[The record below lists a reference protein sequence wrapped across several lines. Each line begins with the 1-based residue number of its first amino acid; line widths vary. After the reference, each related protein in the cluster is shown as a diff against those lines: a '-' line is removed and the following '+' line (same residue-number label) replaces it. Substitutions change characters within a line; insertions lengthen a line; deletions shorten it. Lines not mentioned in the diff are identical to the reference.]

1 MKARILLIEDDPAL
15 RKLLKDALPE
25 SIFFIDTAETG
36 REGMEMIIKRKPDLV
51 LLDWN
56 LPDLNG
62 FEVCKYVKQNKDCA
76 HIPIIMVTAYGEL
89 NRKVSALDVGADD
102 YITKPF
108 EIEELIARVKAVLRR
123 RQGGAPEDV
132 ITKAGVTMNL
142 TTYSVDVDKKPLV
155 LTAKEFDLLYALMKN
170 AGRILSREFLLER
183 IWGYAVDVST
193 RTVDVHIRR
202 LRKKLGS
209 KGSTLIQTF
218 RGVGYKFKDDHK
230 IGKD

>member
-1 MKARILLIEDDPAL
+1 MKTRILLVEDDPAL
-15 RKLLKDALPE
+15 RKLLKEALPE
-25 SIFFIDTAETG
+25 SIFVIDIAETG
-36 REGMEMIIKRKPDLV
+36 REGLDAIVKRKPDLI

-62 FEVCKYVKQNKDCA
+62 FEVCKYIKQNKDCA
-76 HIPIIMVTAYGEL
+76 HIPIIMVTAYSEL

-123 RQGGAPEDV
+123 RQGGAPEEA
-132 ITKAGVTMNL
+132 ITKANIMVNL
-142 TTYSVDVDKKPLV
+142 TTYTVEVDKKPII
-155 LTAKEFDLLYALMKN
+155 LTAKEFDLLYVLMKN
-170 AGRILSREFLLER
+170 AGRILTREFLLER

-202 LRKKLGS
+202 LRKKMGT
-209 KGSTLIQTF
+209 KNADLIQTF
-218 RGVGYKFKDDHK
+218 RGVGYKFKEDNHK
-230 IGKD
+230 

>member
-1 MKARILLIEDDPAL
+1 MKTRILLVEDDPAL
-15 RKLLKDALPE
+15 RKLLKEALPE
-25 SIFFIDTAETG
+25 SIFVIDIAETG
-36 REGMEMIIKRKPDLV
+36 REGLDAIVKRKPDLI

-62 FEVCKYVKQNKDCA
+62 FEVCKYIKQNKDCA
-76 HIPIIMVTAYGEL
+76 HIPIIMVTAYSEL

-123 RQGGAPEDV
+123 RQGGAPEESIV
-132 ITKAGVTMNL
+132 KANISINL
-142 TTYSVDVDKKPLV
+142 TTYSVEVDKKPLI
-155 LTAKEFDLLYALMKN
+155 LTAKEFDLLYVLMKN
-170 AGRILSREFLLER
+170 AGRILSRGFLLER

-202 LRKKLGS
+202 LRKKMGT
-209 KGSTLIQTF
+209 KNADLIQTF
-218 RGVGYKFKDDHK
+218 RGVGYKFKEDHHK
-230 IGKD
+230 

>member
-1 MKARILLIEDDPAL
+1 MKTRILLIEDDRAL
-15 RKLLKDALPE
+15 CKLLKDALPQ
-25 SIFFIDTAETG
+25 SIFFVDTAESG
-36 REGMEMIIKRKPDLV
+36 REGMEMVVKRKPDLI

-62 FEVCKYVKQNKDCA
+62 FEVCKYIKQNKDCA

-123 RQGGAPEDV
+123 RQGGAPEEA
-132 ITKAGVTMNL
+132 ILKAGVTLNL
-142 TTYSVDVDKKPLV
+142 TTYSVDVDKKTLI
-155 LTAKEFDLLYALMKN
+155 LTAKEFDLLYVLMKN
-170 AGRILSREFLLER
+170 AGRILTREFLLER

-202 LRKKLGS
+202 LRKKLGV
-209 KGSTLIQTF
+209 KNAHLIQTF
-218 RGVGYKFKDDHK
+218 RGVGYKFKEDV
-230 IGKD
+230 

>member
-1 MKARILLIEDDPAL
+1 MKTRILLVEDDPAL

-25 SIFFIDTAETG
+25 SIFIIDIAETG
-36 REGMEMIIKRKPDLV
+36 REGLDMIVKRKPDLI

-62 FEVCKYVKQNKDCA
+62 FEVCKYIKQNKDCA
-76 HIPIIMVTAYGEL
+76 HIPVIMVTAYAEL
-89 NRKVSALDVGADD
+89 NRKVSALEVGADD

-123 RQGGAPEDV
+123 RQGGAPEES
-132 ITKAGVTMNL
+132 ITKSKIILNL
-142 TTYSVDVDKKPLV
+142 TTYSVEVDKKPIV
-155 LTAKEFDLLYALMKN
+155 LTAKEFDLLYVLMKN
-170 AGRILSREFLLER
+170 AGRILTREFLLER

-202 LRKKLGS
+202 LRKKLGT
-209 KGSTLIQTF
+209 KYAELIQTF
-218 RGVGYKFKDDHK
+218 RGVGYKFKEDPHK
-230 IGKD
+230 

>member
-1 MKARILLIEDDPAL
+1 MKTRILLIEDDPAL
-15 RKLLKDALPE
+15 RKLLKEALPE
-25 SIFFIDTAETG
+25 SMVIIDIAETG
-36 REGMEMIIKRKPDLV
+36 REGLDMIVKRKPDLI

-62 FEVCKYVKQNKDCA
+62 FEVCKYIKQNKDCA
-76 HIPIIMVTAYGEL
+76 HIPVIMVTAYSEL

-123 RQGGAPEDV
+123 RQGGAPEEA
-132 ITKAGVTMNL
+132 IAKAGITLNL
-142 TTYSVDVDKKPLV
+142 TTYSVEVDKRPLI
-155 LTAKEFDLLYALMKN
+155 LTAKEFDLLYVLMKN
-170 AGRILSREFLLER
+170 AGRILTREFLLER

-202 LRKKLGS
+202 LRKKLGTKS
-209 KGSTLIQTF
+209 ATLIQTF
-218 RGVGYKFKDDHK
+218 RGVGYKFKEDHHK
-230 IGKD
+230 

>member
-1 MKARILLIEDDPAL
+1 MKTRILLVEDDPAL
-15 RKLLKDALPE
+15 RKLLKEALPE
-25 SIFFIDTAETG
+25 SIFVIDIAETG
-36 REGMEMIIKRKPDLV
+36 REGLDVISKRKPDLI

-62 FEVCKYVKQNKDCA
+62 FEVCKYIKQNKDTA
-76 HIPIIMVTAYGEL
+76 HIPIIMVTAYSEL

-123 RQGGAPEDV
+123 RQGGAPEEAIV
-132 ITKAGVTMNL
+132 KGGININL
-142 TTYSVDVDKKPLV
+142 TTYSVDVEKKPII
-155 LTAKEFDLLYALMKN
+155 LTAKEFDLLYVLMKN
-170 AGRILSREFLLER
+170 AGRILTREFLLER

-202 LRKKLGS
+202 LRKKLGT
-209 KGSTLIQTF
+209 KCALNIQTF
-218 RGVGYKFKDDHK
+218 RGVGYKFKDDSR
-230 IGKD
+230 

>member
-1 MKARILLIEDDPAL
+1 MKTRILLMEDDPAL
-15 RKLLKDALPE
+15 RKLLKEALPE
-25 SIFFIDTAETG
+25 SIFAINIAETG
-36 REGMEMIIKRKPDLV
+36 REGLDMIVKRKPDLI

-62 FEVCKYVKQNKDCA
+62 FEVGKYIKQNKECA
-76 HIPIIMVTAYGEL
+76 QIPLIMVTAYSEL

-123 RQGGAPEDV
+123 RQGGAPEEA
-132 ITKAGVTMNL
+132 ITKAGITLNL
-142 TTYSVDVDKKPLV
+142 TTYSVDVEKRPLI
-155 LTAKEFDLLYALMKN
+155 LTAKEFDLLYVLMKN
-170 AGRILSREFLLER
+170 AGRILTREFLLER

-202 LRKKLGS
+202 LRKKLGV
-209 KGSTLIQTF
+209 KNAVLIQTF
-218 RGVGYKFKDDHK
+218 RGVGYKFKRE
-230 IGKD
+230 

>member
-1 MKARILLIEDDPAL
+1 MKSRILLIEDDPAL
-15 RKLLKDALPE
+15 RKLLKEALPE

-36 REGMEMIIKRKPDLV
+36 REGMEMIVKRKPDLI

-62 FEVCKYVKQNKDCA
+62 FEVCKYVKQNKECA

-123 RQGGAPEDV
+123 RQGGAPEDT
-132 ITKAGVTMNL
+132 ISKGGVTLNL
-142 TTYSVDVDKKPLV
+142 TTYSVDVDKKPLI

-202 LRKKLGS
+202 LRKKLGT
-209 KGSTLIQTF
+209 KGSSMIQTF
-218 RGVGYKFKDDHK
+218 RGVGYKFKD
-230 IGKD
+230 KDGARG

>member
-1 MKARILLIEDDPAL
+1 MKTRILLVEDDPAL
-15 RKLLKDALPE
+15 RKLLKEALPE
-25 SIFFIDTAETG
+25 SIFVIDISETG
-36 REGMEMIIKRKPDLV
+36 REGLDLISKRKPDLV

-62 FEVCKYVKQNKDCA
+62 FEVCKFIKQNKDTS
-76 HIPIIMVTAYGEL
+76 HIPVIMVTAYSEL

-123 RQGGAPEDV
+123 RQGGAPEEA
-132 ITKAGVTMNL
+132 ITKGGIVINL
-142 TTYSVDVDKKPLV
+142 TTYSVDVEKKPIV
-155 LTAKEFDLLYALMKN
+155 LTAKEFDLLYVLMKN
-170 AGRILSREFLLER
+170 AGRILTREFLLER

-202 LRKKLGS
+202 LRKKLGT
-209 KGSTLIQTF
+209 KCAQNIQTF
-218 RGVGYKFKDDHK
+218 RGVGYKFKDD
-230 IGKD
+230 GR

>member
-1 MKARILLIEDDPAL
+1 MKTRILLVEDDPAL
-15 RKLLKDALPE
+15 RKLLKEALPE
-25 SIFFIDTAETG
+25 SIFVIDIAETG
-36 REGMEMIIKRKPDLV
+36 REGLDMIVKRKPDLI

-62 FEVCKYVKQNKDCA
+62 FEVCKYIKQNKDCA
-76 HIPIIMVTAYGEL
+76 HIPIIMVTAYSEL

-123 RQGGAPEDV
+123 RQGGAPEESIV
-132 ITKAGVTMNL
+132 KANVMINL
-142 TTYSVDVDKKPLV
+142 TTYSVEVDKKPIV
-155 LTAKEFDLLYALMKN
+155 LTAKEFDLLYVLMKN
-170 AGRILSREFLLER
+170 AGRILTREFLLER

-202 LRKKLGS
+202 LRKKLGT
-209 KGSTLIQTF
+209 KNEDLIQTF
-218 RGVGYKFKDDHK
+218 RGVGYKFKEDHHK
-230 IGKD
+230 

>member
-1 MKARILLIEDDPAL
+1 MKTRILLVEDDPAL
-15 RKLLKDALPE
+15 RKLLKEALPE
-25 SIFFIDTAETG
+25 SIFVIDIAETG
-36 REGMEMIIKRKPDLV
+36 REGLDMIVKRKPDLI

-62 FEVCKYVKQNKDCA
+62 FEVCKYIKQNKDCA
-76 HIPIIMVTAYGEL
+76 HIPIIMVTAYSEL

-123 RQGGAPEDV
+123 RQGGAPEEEIV
-132 ITKAGVTMNL
+132 KANITINL
-142 TTYSVDVDKKPLV
+142 TTYSVEVDKKPII
-155 LTAKEFDLLYALMKN
+155 LTAKEFDLLYVLMKN
-170 AGRILSREFLLER
+170 AGRILTREFLLER

-202 LRKKLGS
+202 LRKKMGT
-209 KGSTLIQTF
+209 KNADLIQTF
-218 RGVGYKFKDDHK
+218 RGVGYKFKEDRHR
-230 IGKD
+230 

>member
-1 MKARILLIEDDPAL
+1 MKTRILLVEDDPAL
-15 RKLLKDALPE
+15 RKLLKEALPE
-25 SIFFIDTAETG
+25 SIFVIDIAETG
-36 REGMEMIIKRKPDLV
+36 REGLDMIVKRKPDLI

-62 FEVCKYVKQNKDCA
+62 FEVCKYIKQNKDCA
-76 HIPIIMVTAYGEL
+76 HIPIIMVTAYSEL

-123 RQGGAPEDV
+123 RQGGAPEEE
-132 ITKAGVTMNL
+132 ITKANISVNL
-142 TTYSVDVDKKPLV
+142 TTYSVEVDKKPIV
-155 LTAKEFDLLYALMKN
+155 LTAKEFDLLYVLMKN
-170 AGRILSREFLLER
+170 AGRILTREFLLER

-202 LRKKLGS
+202 LRKKLGT
-209 KGSTLIQTF
+209 KNEDLIQTF
-218 RGVGYKFKDDHK
+218 RGVGYKFKEDHHK
-230 IGKD
+230 

>member
-1 MKARILLIEDDPAL
+1 MKTRILLIEDDPAL
-15 RKLLKDALPE
+15 RKLLKEALPE
-25 SIFFIDTAETG
+25 SIFLIDTAETG
-36 REGMEMIIKRKPDLV
+36 REGLEVIVKRKPDLI

-62 FEVCKYVKQNKDCA
+62 FEVCKYIKHNKDCA
-76 HIPIIMVTAYGEL
+76 HIPIIMVTAYAEL

-108 EIEELIARVKAVLRR
+108 EIEELIARIKAVLRR
-123 RQGGAPEDV
+123 RQGGAPEDA
-132 ITKAGVTMNL
+132 ITKGAVTINL
-142 TTYSVDVDKKPLV
+142 TTYSVDVDKRPLI

-170 AGRILSREFLLER
+170 AGRILTREFLLER

-202 LRKKLGS
+202 LRKKLGPKS
-209 KGSTLIQTF
+209 ATLIETF
-218 RGVGYKFKDDHK
+218 RGVGYKFKDDNH
-230 IGKD
+230 GVRR

>member
-1 MKARILLIEDDPAL
+1 MKTRIILIEDDPAL
-15 RKLLKDALPE
+15 RKLLKEALPE
-25 SIFFIDTAETG
+25 SIFTIDIAETG
-36 REGMEMIIKRKPDLV
+36 REGLDLVTKRKPDLI

-62 FEVCKYVKQNKDCA
+62 FEVAKYIKQNKDCA
-76 HIPIIMVTAYGEL
+76 HIPIIMVTAYSEL

-123 RQGGAPEDV
+123 KSGSGAPEE
-132 ITKAGVTMNL
+132 IIAKATVVLNL
-142 TTYSVDVDKKPLV
+142 TTYSVDVEKKPII
-155 LTAKEFDLLYALMKN
+155 LTAKEFDLLYVLMKN
-170 AGRILSREFLLER
+170 AGRILNRQFLLER

-202 LRKKLGS
+202 LRKKMGV
-209 KGSTLIQTF
+209 KNAVYIQTF
-218 RGVGYKFKDDHK
+218 RGVGYKFVDDK
-230 IGKD
+230 R

>member
-1 MKARILLIEDDPAL
+1 MKTRILLIEDDPAL
-15 RKLLKDALPE
+15 RKLLKEALPE
-25 SIFFIDTAETG
+25 SIFIIDVAETG
-36 REGMEMIIKRKPDLV
+36 REGLDLIVKRKPDLV

-62 FEVCKYVKQNKDCA
+62 FEVCKYIKQNKDCA
-76 HIPIIMVTAYGEL
+76 HIPVIMVTAYSEL

-123 RQGGAPEDV
+123 RQGGAPEEV
-132 ITKAGVTMNL
+132 IQKGGITLNL
-142 TTYSVDVDKKPLV
+142 TTYSVDVEKKALI
-155 LTAKEFDLLYALMKN
+155 LTAKEFDLLYVLMKN
-170 AGRILSREFLLER
+170 AGRILTREFLLER

-202 LRKKLGS
+202 LRKKLGN
-209 KGSTLIQTF
+209 KNAALIQTF
-218 RGVGYKFKDDHK
+218 RGVGYKFKED
-230 IGKD
+230 GRP

>member
-1 MKARILLIEDDPAL
+1 MKTRIVLIEDDPAL

-25 SIFFIDTAETG
+25 SIFIIDIAETG
-36 REGMEMIIKRKPDLV
+36 REGLDLVGKRKPDLI

-62 FEVCKYVKQNKDCA
+62 FEVCKYIKQNKDLA
-76 HIPIIMVTAYGEL
+76 HIPIIMVTAYSEL
-89 NRKVSALDVGADD
+89 TRKVSALDVGADD

-123 RQGGAPEDV
+123 RSGGAPEEV
-132 ITKAGVTMNL
+132 IVKSTVTINL
-142 TTYSVDVDKKPLV
+142 TTYSVDVDKRPLV
-155 LTAKEFDLLYALMKN
+155 LTAKEFDLLYVLMKN
-170 AGRILSREFLLER
+170 AGRILTREFLLER

-202 LRKKLGS
+202 LRKKMGV
-209 KGSTLIQTF
+209 KNAQLIQTF
-218 RGVGYKFKDDHK
+218 RGVGYKFVDDK
-230 IGKD
+230 R

>member
-1 MKARILLIEDDPAL
+1 MKTRILLVEDDPAL
-15 RKLLKDALPE
+15 RKLLKEALPE
-25 SIFFIDTAETG
+25 SIFVIDIAETG
-36 REGMEMIIKRKPDLV
+36 REGLDMIVKRKPDLI

-62 FEVCKYVKQNKDCA
+62 FEVCKYIKQNKDCA
-76 HIPIIMVTAYGEL
+76 HIPIIMVTAYSEL

-123 RQGGAPEDV
+123 RQGGAPEDAV
-132 ITKAGVTMNL
+132 TKGNININL
-142 TTYSVDVDKKPLV
+142 TTYSVEVDKKPII
-155 LTAKEFDLLYALMKN
+155 LTAKEFDLLYVLMKN
-170 AGRILSREFLLER
+170 AGRILTREFLLER

-202 LRKKLGS
+202 LRKKLGT
-209 KGSTLIQTF
+209 KNEDNIQTF
-218 RGVGYKFKDDHK
+218 RGVGYKFKEDHHK
-230 IGKD
+230 

>member
-1 MKARILLIEDDPAL
+1 MKTRILLVEDDPAL

-25 SIFFIDTAETG
+25 SIFIIDIAETG
-36 REGMEMIIKRKPDLV
+36 REGLDMIVKRKPDLI

-62 FEVCKYVKQNKDCA
+62 FEVCKYIKQNKDCA
-76 HIPIIMVTAYGEL
+76 HIPIIMVTAYAEL
-89 NRKVSALDVGADD
+89 NRKVSALEVGADD

-123 RQGGAPEDV
+123 RQGGAPEES
-132 ITKAGVTMNL
+132 ITKSNITLNL
-142 TTYSVDVDKKPLV
+142 TTYSVEVEKKPII
-155 LTAKEFDLLYALMKN
+155 LTAKEFDLLYVLMKN
-170 AGRILSREFLLER
+170 AGRILTREFLLER

-202 LRKKLGS
+202 LRKKLGT
-209 KGSTLIQTF
+209 KNADLIQTF
-218 RGVGYKFKDDHK
+218 RGVGYKFKEDHHK
-230 IGKD
+230 